1 MLASQQAHMV
11 EGMLMLLAYSMGL
24 GIPFILSAVLIDYLK
39 SAFQWIKKNYRV
51 INTVSGIMLIII
63 GIMMSTGTIGQLL
76 RLLS

>member
-1 MLASQQAHMV
+1 
-11 EGMLMLLAYSMGL
+11 MLMLLAYSMGL